1 MRVFLIMSLLVSFV
15 FNNET
20 EIKSDYESNVIGSYC
35 VMSMN
40 DYTIVDSYKS
50 EHTQSVASISKIMTA
65 IVAIEEGNLKDKIIV
80 DDIIDQVDGSMLY
93 LQKGDTYTLE
103 DLLYGLMLRSGND
116 AAVLIAQHV
125 GGSVEDFV
133 RMMNDKAKKLKMLS
147 STFHNPSGLDE
158 EDGGNISSSCDI
170 AVLMSYAMKNA
181 SFAKIVATPSY
192 SPCKGK
198 LWVNKNKFLKE
209 YENATGGKTGYT
221 KQAKRTLVT
230 TSEKDGMGIVSVTLN
245 ASDDFNIHK
254 QMHDLA
260 YEKFECVKL
269 IDKGNYKIQNH
280 IYKIEN
286 DIYQTIRKGEVDK
299 VKLDIERNKKILDI
313 KVKYGD
319 ITKEY
324 TYE

>member
-20 EIKSDYESNVIGSYC
+20 EIKNDYESNVTGSYC

-40 DYTIVDSYKS
+40 DYTIIDSYKS

-93 LQKGDTYTLE
+93 LKKGDTYTLE

-125 GGSVEDFV
+125 GGGVEGFV
-133 RMMNDKAKKLKMLS
+133 DMMNDKAKKLKMLS

-230 TSEKDGMGIVSVTLN
+230 TSEKDGMEVVAVTLN

-254 QMHDLA
+254 QMHNSA
-260 YEKFECVKL
+260 YENFECIKL
-269 IDKGNYKIQNH
+269 INKGNYKIQNH
-280 IYKIEN
+280 KYKIED

-299 VKLDIERNKKILDI
+299 VKLDIERSKKILNI
-313 KVKYGD
+313 KVNYDD

>member
-1 MRVFLIMSLLVSFV
+1 MSLLVSFV

-20 EIKSDYESNVIGSYC
+20 EIKSDYESNVTGSYC

-254 QMHDLA
+254 QMHDSA

-280 IYKIEN
+280 LYKIEN

-299 VKLDIERNKKILDI
+299 VKLDIERNKKRLDI
-313 KVKYGD
+313 KVKYDD

>member
-15 FNNET
+15 LNNET
-20 EIKSDYESNVIGSYC
+20 EIKKDYESNVIGSYC

-40 DYTIVDSYKS
+40 DYTIVDSYKI

-133 RMMNDKAKKLKMLS
+133 EMMNDKAKKLKMLS

-198 LWVNKNKFLKE
+198 LWMNKNKFLKE

-254 QMHDLA
+254 QMHESA

-286 DIYQTIRKGEVDK
+286 NIYQTIRKGEVDK
-299 VKLDIERNKKILDI
+299 VKLDIERNKKRLDI
-313 KVKYGD
+313 KVKYDD

>member
-1 MRVFLIMSLLVSFV
+1 MSLLVSFV

-50 EHTQSVASISKIMTA
+50 DHTQSVASISKIMTA

-125 GGSVEDFV
+125 GGSVEGFV
-133 RMMNDKAKKLKMLS
+133 EMMNDKAKKLKMLS

-170 AVLMSYAMKNA
+170 AVLMSYAMKNV

-209 YENATGGKTGYT
+209 YESATGGKTGYT

-230 TSEKDGMGIVSVTLN
+230 TSEKDGMGVVSVTLN

-254 QMHDLA
+254 QMHDSA

-280 IYKIEN
+280 LYKIEN
-286 DIYQTIRKGEVDK
+286 NIYQTIRKGEVDK
-299 VKLDIERNKKILDI
+299 VKLDIERNKKILNI
-313 KVKYGD
+313 KVKYDD

>member
-254 QMHDLA
+254 QMHDSA

-280 IYKIEN
+280 LYKIEN

-299 VKLDIERNKKILDI
+299 VKLDIERNKKRLDI
-313 KVKYGD
+313 KVKYDD